1 MCGRPSRSQ
10 AMRHDATGRLLD
22 DAKARFET
30 PAPRDD
36 TSLQI
41 PTQNQRD
48 MKGANVVEHTGI
60 EGE

>member
-1 MCGRPSRSQ
+1 
-10 AMRHDATGRLLD
+10 MRHDATGRLLD